1 MSFEN
6 LKKRM
11 TENIEKTQPNFMK
24 TFILITDTSNSA
36 IGALL
41 IQENDQ
47 GKEQIIY
54 SFSRGLEQA
63 EKNYRTTDKELLAIV
78 KSIDHFRHY
87 LIGKEFI
94 ARTDHQALEYIWTC
108 DNPTTR
114 MLQWAL
120 KLQEYKFTVQY
131 IKDDKNI
138 ADGISRNTYNIY
150 ESKNLQIKIDKQ
162 EEQCSIL
169 NSYHI
174 KSGHGKETTIKF
186 LIKQNY
192 NWKNINKDIKEYIKT
207 CAVCQKEG
215 NKNINTKNNIIK
227 SYKPN
232 KIWQCDLIG
241 MHKNETGENFY
252 IFIGVD
258 QIPNISKQK

>member
-24 TFILITDTSNSA
+24 TYILITDTSNSA

-94 ARTDHQALEYIWTC
+94 VRTD
-108 DNPTTR
+108 R
-114 MLQWAL
+114 SSS
-120 KLQEYKFTVQY
+120 F
-131 IKDDKNI
+131 
-138 ADGISRNTYNIY
+138 RIY
-150 ESKNLQIKIDKQ
+150 M
-162 EEQCSIL
+162 
-169 NSYHI
+169 
-174 KSGHGKETTIKF
+174 
-186 LIKQNY
+186 
-192 NWKNINKDIKEYIKT
+192 
-207 CAVCQKEG
+207 
-215 NKNINTKNNIIK
+215 
-227 SYKPN
+227 
-232 KIWQCDLIG
+232 DL
-241 MHKNETGENFY
+241 
-252 IFIGVD
+252 
-258 QIPNISKQK
+258 